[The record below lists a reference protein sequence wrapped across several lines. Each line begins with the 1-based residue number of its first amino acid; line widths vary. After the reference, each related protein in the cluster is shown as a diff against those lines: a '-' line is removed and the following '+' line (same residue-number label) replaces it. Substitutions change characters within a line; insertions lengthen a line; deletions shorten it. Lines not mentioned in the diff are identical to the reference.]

1 MPKAP
6 VNGIDLYYES
16 HGTGPAVVFAHGRGG
31 NHFSWWQQLAAFS
44 GQYQCITFDHRGW
57 GLTEGNEA
65 NGINQ
70 NGFTEDLRGLLDY
83 LQLDKVA
90 LVSQSMGGI
99 TNLGFTLR
107 FPERV
112 GALVLGDTTGGIGDP
127 AVVNLLRNVHP
138 PEDTLG
144 RALSKSF
151 IESEPEKTMLF
162 QQIGLLN
169 PPMPISVIS
178 PLFRDPSGPQADD
191 LAIMNTPT
199 LLIVGEEDLIFPPHV
214 MAAAT
219 ALIPGAVLEVV
230 PGAAHSTHF
239 EQAANFNRLVQ
250 QFLNSVPDWA

>member
-1 MPKAP
+1 MPKAS

-16 HGTGPAVVFAHGRGG
+16 HGEGPALVFAHGRGG
-31 NHFSWWQQLAAFS
+31 NHFSWWQQLADFS
-44 GQYQCITFDHRGW
+44 DQYQCITFDHRGW
-57 GLTEGNEA
+57 GLTENNGS

-83 LQLDKVA
+83 LELDKVG

-112 GALVLGDTTGGIGDP
+112 SALVLSDTTGGIGDP
-127 AVVNLLRNVHP
+127 SVVDILRNVHP

-144 RALSKSF
+144 RALSKGF

-162 QQIGLLN
+162 RQIGLLN
-169 PPMPISVIS
+169 PTMPISVIS
-178 PLFRDPSGPQADD
+178 PLFRDPNGPQAAE
-191 LAIMNTPT
+191 LARVNTPT

-214 MAAAT
+214 MEAAT

-230 PGAAHSTHF
+230 QGAAHSTHF
-239 EQAANFNRLVQ
+239 EQAAHFNRLVH
-250 QFLNSVPDWA
+250 QFLNDVPDWS

>member
-1 MPKAP
+1 MPKAF

-16 HGTGPAVVFAHGRGG
+16 HGSGPALVFAHGRGG
-31 NHFSWWQQLAAFS
+31 NHFSWWQQLAEFS
-44 GQYQCITFDHRGW
+44 DQYRCITFDHRGW
-57 GLTEGNEA
+57 GLTEGNGSD
-65 NGINQ
+65 GINQ
-70 NGFTEDLRGLLDY
+70 AGFTEDLRGLLDY
-83 LQLDKVA
+83 LELDKVA

-112 GALVLGDTTGGIGDP
+112 SALVLGDTTGGIGDP
-127 AVVNLLRNVHP
+127 AVVDLLRNVHP

-144 RALSKSF
+144 RALSKEF
-151 IESEPEKTMLF
+151 IASEPEKTMLF

-178 PLFRDPSGPQADD
+178 PLFRDPSGPQAAD

-214 MAAAT
+214 MT
-219 ALIPGAVLEVV
+219 AVTDLIPGAVLEVV

-239 EQAANFNRLVQ
+239 EQAAKFNQLVHE
-250 QFLNSVPDWA
+250 FLDGVPYWS